1 MPRTAVNVALL
12 RPLSLAAAIITA
24 AAASPAIAIDEA
36 HRAQAREMADKAID
50 YLLSQQDPAT
60 GGWLVPPETDGRAER
75 PEFPAITALVING
88 ILLDDK
94 FDSNHPAVL
103 QGAKHLL
110 NSQQPDGGIYDNVLP
125 NYNTSIA
132 LSALAEVDLPQ
143 ARDAITRGQRFLRNL
158 QWSEDPD
165 EEIGGAEAAAP
176 VSPEH
181 PFYGGAGYG
190 RHGRPDMSN
199 LTTMLQAMHDTGVSP
214 DDASFQRAL
223 RFMERCQM
231 LDEVNDM
238 PYAKGSKQGGFIYAT
253 APNAAA
259 LSVDGGL
266 GQSMAG
272 EIEET
277 LDDGTTISR
286 LRAYGSMTYAGFKSY
301 VYADLPRDDV
311 RVTAALDWIKRNYT
325 LEENPGLGSQGLY
338 FYFVTF
344 ARALDAWG
352 EPTLDI
358 LTDDGTTETRDWA
371 NDLVDRLAELQ
382 NEDGS
387 FQVVHQRWMENEPVL
402 ITAYSLIALQHALDQ
417 PVTDDEVHDDEW

>member
-1 MPRTAVNVALL
+1 MSRTRHPLAYTAA
-12 RPLSLAAAIITA
+12 LSLLPAILTA
-24 AAASPAIAIDEA
+24 AAAPALAIDEA
-36 HRAQAREMADKAID
+36 HRAEARRMADKAAAW
-50 YLLSQQDPAT
+50 LLTQQDPAT
-60 GGWLVPPETDGRAER
+60 GGWLVPPADADR
-75 PEFPAITALVING
+75 PEYPAITALALNALLLNDDIDPTDPA
-88 ILLDDK
+88 ILQ
-94 FDSNHPAVL
+94 A
-103 QGAKHLL
+103 AKHLL
-110 NSQQPDGGIYDNVLP
+110 NAQQPDGGIYDTVLP

-143 ARDAITRGQRFLRNL
+143 SRDAIDRGQAFLRKL
-158 QWSEDPD
+158 QWSDADGGLAGDEAPD
-165 EEIGGAEAAAP
+165 Q
-176 VSPEH
+176 VQPEH

-190 RHGRPDMSN
+190 HHGRPDMSN

-214 DDASFQRAL
+214 DDVSFQRAL

-238 PYAKGSKQGGFIYAT
+238 PYADGSHQGGFIYAT

-266 GQSMAG
+266 GQSQAG

-277 LDDGTTISR
+277 LDDGTKVSR

-301 VYADLPRDDV
+301 IYADLPRDDI

-325 LEENPGLGSQGLY
+325 VEENPGLGKQGLY
-338 FYFVTF
+338 YYLVTF

-352 EPTLDI
+352 QPTLDI
-358 LTDDGTTETRDWA
+358 PTDDGTTELHDWA

-387 FQVVHQRWMENEPVL
+387 FEIVHQRWMEDQPVL
-402 ITAYSLIALQHALDQ
+402 ITSYALIALEHALDQ
-417 PVTDDEVHDDEW
+417 PTAAPENDPSAE